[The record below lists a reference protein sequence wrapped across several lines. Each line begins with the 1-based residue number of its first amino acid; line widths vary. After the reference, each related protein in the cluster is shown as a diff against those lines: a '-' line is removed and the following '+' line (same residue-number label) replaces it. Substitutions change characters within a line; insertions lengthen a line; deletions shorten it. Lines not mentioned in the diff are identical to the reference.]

1 MSMVDIGSKKVTK
14 REAVAEGAVSLK
26 TSTIL
31 VIKRKRVP
39 KGDVLEAAR
48 LAGIMAA
55 KNTLFLIPL
64 CHPIQIECIDIT
76 FSMVKGKITIKTT
89 VRGEAKTGF
98 EMEALCATAVAALT
112 IYDMCKPLDKGIVI
126 SDIKLLKKTGG
137 KSGAYIWGK

>member
-26 TSTIL
+26 ASTIL
-31 VIKRKRVP
+31 AIKRKRVQ

-55 KNTLFLIPL
+55 KNTLLLIPL

-137 KSGAYIWGK
+137 KSGTYRWER